1 MVIEA
6 GLQLLETLYKIV
18 SSALV
23 SVEERIC
30 DMGCEDAVTSEDET
44 YGAASLA
51 WRIGTR
57 AAPATKEIMPRRRA
71 ALLRNISPVDGVD
84 L

>member
-1 MVIEA
+1 VVIEA

-23 SVEERIC
+23 FVEELIC

-51 WRIGTR
+51 WRTGTK
-57 AAPATKEIMPRRRA
+57 AAPATKEIMPRRRT